1 MARQLRSL
9 HLFCAMLVAAALLG
23 AGTAT
28 GNPGGGRAT
37 PDREARLSPAVTEVG
52 WDGEQRAIVEPG
64 ASSTPRT
71 GEESCTKEPGRYCD
85 VTLLHVDVDPS
96 FWKDQGG
103 GAVVTLT
110 ADPDGD
116 GLIPHEVHTY
126 VWRSDAEGNAL
137 GRFPI
142 GPHGGLYTNRP
153 QVATVIPEASGYYR
167 IEAKYVTTTSDEPIY
182 AGKVKLRTHP
192 LLPPDGTSLPA
203 VSSGAR
209 PGPDVL
215 YEPPPRAPQL
225 ENRNPRFQAL
235 PLLVSGTEAYMNG
248 EYLYQDYIYDDWGS
262 DTNGSVDSG
271 GTCFDGRKQDG
282 DVLYPTNHARYGGN
296 AADLVEFR
304 ISVAGHSVAYR
315 ITLNTLFEP
324 DSTIAVIAFDTDD
337 EAATGGK
344 TLPLDAGAAFPG
356 TDEVITTWGTGARH
370 DRWSGSGWATTPLET
385 PTTDLDASQITMV
398 VPRTVSDP
406 RGVWRATVAVGL
418 YDNSTAGGGWL
429 LPGQSPDTT
438 TPGGAHDS
446 PDPSAKDDPYP
457 SGIFNLAFRF
467 DEPVTRC
474 PLPPDTNQ
482 SEALRNHDPTR
493 YANLIYFAQ
502 LDDRLNR
509 VSIPSAGYQM
519 RIFPSRL
526 DLGEGRD
533 LKQWP
538 SLRGQ
543 LQPYTLYVPTGPPAG
558 LTLLLHGATVPAWG
572 GNGLEHVRVAGELRD
587 NLVALPHSRIAAEGV
602 EMDGWWRNEGEYD
615 VFEVWNDVAS
625 HFRFPADRATLAGS
639 SGGGYGAYRLG
650 TLYPDLFGKVLT
662 LLGPPGEGAW
672 VPPAPPSG
680 ARPIGGPDG
689 TGMPETLTNLWLENA
704 RNLPFMNVV
713 IATDE
718 LVPFAGPRAQNLGA
732 PELSIKGFNDH
743 RYRFRFLVYDGGEHL
758 GFNAALTPFLAADD
772 FHIPQAVVDFLG
784 DGRVNREPSHVT
796 FAYVP
801 AADEPGR
808 GADDPTLGLRHDHA
822 YWVSELDLARRD
834 TPAGARYPAKGVID
848 VLSHAFGQGDPT
860 TAGFGDPPG
869 VDGTPTGLFRCT
881 PGQTPGC
888 GPLLYTE
895 YSRSWDEAA
904 MPPNNR
910 LTGARAAGGGHAPL
924 TLTNLAGATIDAR
937 RAGLDLCR
945 PIALATETDTQTR
958 LTLAGPL
965 IAASVT
971 GAAFEQADD
980 GVVLLLEPGIAAIEV
995 TPACGM
1001 GKGSRRVT
1009 GAGAIPGAS
1018 GGTASFSL
1026 GVFADRDGGV
1036 AYRDEGAG
1044 VHFRSTEIRSVSFD
1058 DAAHS
1063 VTIVG
1068 LGTSDGADVG
1078 FTVAVTDVGEPGG
1091 QDRFTITLTG
1101 DDGYSNTGTLVRGN
1115 AQVH

>member
-1 MARQLRSL
+1 MARQFRFLQ
-9 HLFCAMLVAAALLG
+9 LFCAVAVGAALLQG
-23 AGTAT
+23 TGTAP
-28 GNPGGGRAT
+28 GNAAGSRAA
-37 PDREARLSPAVTEVG
+37 PDRRTTLSPAVTEADWNG
-52 WDGEQRAIVEPG
+52 NQRAIVDPG
-64 ASSTPRT
+64 TQSTPRN
-71 GEESCTKEPGRYCD
+71 GAEPCTKELGRYCD

-96 FWKDQGG
+96 FWREQGG
-103 GAVVTLT
+103 GVVITLT

-126 VWRSDAEGNAL
+126 IWRSDSEGNAL
-137 GRFPI
+137 GRLPI
-142 GPHGGLYTNRP
+142 GSYGGLYANRP
-153 QVATVIPEASGYYR
+153 QAATVIPDASGFYR
-167 IEAKYVTTTSDEPIY
+167 IEAKYFITSSDEAIY

-192 LLPPDGTSLPA
+192 RLPSDGTSLPA
-203 VSSGAR
+203 VPSGAR

-215 YEPPPRAPQL
+215 YAPPPRAPQL
-225 ENRNPRFQAL
+225 ENRNPRFDAP
-235 PLLVSGTEAYMNG
+235 PLLVSGTEAYVNG
-248 EYLYQDYIYDDWGS
+248 EYLYQDYLYDDWGS
-262 DTNGSVDSG
+262 DTNGSVDSP
-271 GTCFDGRKQDG
+271 GTCIDGRKRDG
-282 DVLYPTNHARYGGN
+282 DMLYPTNHARYGGN

-304 ISVAGHSVAYR
+304 IDVAGGSVAYR
-315 ITLNTLFEP
+315 ITLNTLFEA
-324 DSTIAVIAFDTDD
+324 DSTVAVIAFDTDGD
-337 EAATGGK
+337 AATGGK

-356 TDEVITTWGTGARH
+356 TDQVITTWGTGARH
-370 DRWSGSGWATTPLET
+370 DRWAGSGWATTSLES
-385 PTTDLDASQITMV
+385 PTTDLEANQITVV

-406 RGVWRATVAVGL
+406 RGVWRTTVAVGL
-418 YDNSTAGGGWL
+418 YDNATPDGGWL
-429 LPGQSPDTT
+429 LPGQNPDATK
-438 TPGGAHDS
+438 PGGANDS
-446 PDPSAKDDPYP
+446 PDPHP

-467 DEPVTRC
+467 DEPITRC

-482 SEALRNHDPTR
+482 SEALRDHEPTR
-493 YANLIYFAQ
+493 YANAIDFAK
-502 LDDRLNR
+502 LDGRVNR

-533 LKQWP
+533 HLRWP

-543 LQPYTLYVPTGPPAG
+543 LQPYSLYVPTGPPAG
-558 LTLLLHGATVPAWG
+558 LTLFLHGATVPAWG
-572 GNGLEHVRVAGELRD
+572 ANGLEYARVTGELRD
-587 NLVALPHSRIAAEGV
+587 NLVAMPHSRIAAEGPDN
-602 EMDGWWRNEGEYD
+602 DGWWRNEGEYD
-615 VFEVWNDVAS
+615 AFEVWNDVAS
-625 HFRFPADRATLAGS
+625 HFRFPSDRATLAGS

-662 LLGPPGEGAW
+662 LVAPPGELTW
-672 VPPAPPSG
+672 VPPAPPPG
-680 ARPIGGPDG
+680 ARPFGGPDG

-743 RYRFRFLVYDGGEHL
+743 RYRFRFLVFDGGEHL
-758 GFNAALTPFLAADD
+758 GLNASLTPLLAADD
-772 FHIPQAVVDFLG
+772 FHIPQAAVDFLG

-801 AADEPGR
+801 DADEPGL
-808 GADDPTLGLRHDHA
+808 GEGDPTLGLSHDHA
-822 YWVSELDLARRD
+822 YWVSELDLAPRD
-834 TPAGARYPAKGVID
+834 TPAEALHPAKGIID
-848 VLSHAFGQGDPT
+848 VFSHAFGQGDPT
-860 TAGFGDPPG
+860 TVGFGDSPG
-869 VDGTPTGLFRCT
+869 ADGTAPGLFRCT
-881 PGQTPGC
+881 PGHTPGC

-895 YSRSWDEAA
+895 YSRSWDEAT

-924 TLTNLAGATIDAR
+924 TLRNLAGATIDAR
-937 RAGLDLCR
+937 RAGLHLCQ

-971 GAAFEQADD
+971 GAAFEQAAG
-980 GVVLLLEPGIAAIEV
+980 GVVLLLEPGVAAIEV

-1009 GAGAIPGAS
+1009 GTGAISGAA
-1018 GGTASFSL
+1018 GGAASFSL

-1044 VHFRSTEIRSVSFD
+1044 VHFRSTEIHSVSFD
-1058 DAAHS
+1058 DAAHI
-1063 VTIVG
+1063 TIVG
-1068 LGTSDGADVG
+1068 LGTNDGADVG
-1078 FTVAVTDVGEPGG
+1078 FTVAATDAGEPGS

-1101 DDGYSNTGTLVRGN
+1101 DDGYSNTGTLLRGN
-1115 AQVH
+1115 VQLH